1 MCKTKI
7 RNDIYMYVDIQIQST
22 KDEDLIYITL
32 GTFEDIVRLNS

>member
-7 RNDIYMYVDIQIQST
+7 RNDISMYVDIQIQST
-22 KDEDLIYITL
+22 KDGDLVYITL